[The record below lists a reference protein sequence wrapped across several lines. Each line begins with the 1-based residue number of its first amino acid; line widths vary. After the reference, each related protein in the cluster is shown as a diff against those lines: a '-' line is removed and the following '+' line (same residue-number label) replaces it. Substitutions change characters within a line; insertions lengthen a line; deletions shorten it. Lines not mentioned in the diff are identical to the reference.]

1 MSSRISFTLLSKSK
15 QNENLLLLSIGQ
27 QDSGRITLFYLD
39 FDCNSLGSSLK

>member
-1 MSSRISFTLLSKSK
+1 MSNRISFTLLRKSE

-27 QDSGRITLFYLD
+27 QDSGRIILFYQD